1 METLSRLISEN
12 WIYAL
17 GWTVVHSLWQG
28 ALLAMMVALFRKLT
42 ARLRPQIRYAGGL
55 VALGAMFLL
64 SAFTFSLQLQTAALG
79 EGVVISITGISDAGD
94 PSLLARFTGVLNRN
108 LPLLVAA
115 WMAGMAFFA
124 LRTLGGFWI
133 VTRLRHSGQALP
145 DGVWEKKMVAIAE
158 RMRVD
163 RAVRLLESAQV
174 SVPLVIG
181 HLKPVILLPVG
192 LVNQLSPVEVE
203 AVLAHELA
211 HIRRWD
217 YLFNLLQSALEIL
230 YYFNPAVWYISTT
243 VRDEREHC
251 CDDWAVAVCGS
262 SLTYVHALVRLQ
274 EHAASTPQF
283 ALSMAGGG
291 KPLLKRVRRI
301 LNQPNHKKTI
311 MERFTATLL
320 LLAAVAIFSV
330 SASQAEATEPEA
342 DAFPVLASFEQSFDS
357 IPPPPPPPHSRQRI
371 VKEEGDRRLELTME
385 NGAVVEFKVNG
396 ETIPPDQLGSYQ
408 KELDGLKM
416 DIRRPEAPLPPP
428 PPPPGAPVPPA
439 PPAPPA
445 PPVRIEKEIRI
456 KAEKEGDDKVMIW
469 IEEDEEAPREI
480 IIDEREL
487 EGKVLQFRNQEEL
500 LRMTEEERARAMEE
514 YSRAMEEH
522 DRAMDAQRRILVHP
536 ETAPRAP
543 LILRGEAPH
552 PMRGGDLKSAIES
565 ELRRDGYIR
574 EDGTYQF
581 ELSGKKLVING
592 KKESEVIFEKYKKI
606 YERHTG
612 LNLSRDSKI
621 EVEN

>member
-1 METLSRLISEN
+1 MEALSRFISEN

-28 ALLAMMVALFRKLT
+28 ALLAMVLALFRKLT
-42 ARLRPQIRYAGGL
+42 ERLKPQIRYAGGL
-55 VALGAMFLL
+55 VALGLVFLL
-64 SAFTFSLQLQTAALG
+64 SALTFSLQLQTAGVG
-79 EGVVISITGISDAGD
+79 EGVVISNTGISEAGD
-94 PSLLARFTGVLNRN
+94 PSLLARSTGILNRN

-124 LRTLGGFWI
+124 LRTLGGFWV
-133 VTRLRHSGQALP
+133 VTRLRHSGQALA
-145 DGVWEKKMVAIAE
+145 DGFWEKKMTAIAE
-158 RMRVD
+158 RMQIS

-192 LVNQLSPVEVE
+192 LVNQLSPSEVE

-251 CDDWAVAVCGS
+251 CDDWAVALCGS

-274 EHAASTPQF
+274 ERAAGTPQF

-320 LLAAVAIFSV
+320 LLAAVAVFSI
-330 SASQAEATEPEA
+330 SASQAEANDPEA
-342 DAFPVLASFEQSFDS
+342 DAFPALASFEQTADS
-357 IPPPPPPPHSRQRI
+357 IPPPPPPPPPRSRQRI
-371 VKEEGDRRLELTME
+371 VKEEGDRRLELTMD

-396 ETIPPDQLGSYQ
+396 ETIPSDQLGAYQ
-408 KELDGLKM
+408 KEIDGMKM
-416 DIRRPEAPLPPP
+416 DIRRP
-428 PPPPGAPVPPA
+428 GALAPA

-456 KAEKEGDDKVMIW
+456 KTEKEGDDKVMIW
-469 IEEDEEAPREI
+469 IEEDEGAPREI
-480 IIDEREL
+480 IIDGREL
-487 EGKVLQFRNQEEL
+487 EGKVLEFREQEEPMKL
-500 LRMTEEERARAMEE
+500 SEEERARAPFVW
-514 YSRAMEEH
+514 
-522 DRAMDAQRRILVHP
+522 Q
-536 ETAPRAP
+536 
-543 LILRGEAPH
+543 GEAPMV
-552 PMRGGDLKSAIES
+552 MRGGNLKSAIEK

-574 EDGTYQF
+574 QDGTYQF

-592 KKESEVIFEKYKKI
+592 KKESDVIFEKYKKI

-612 LNLSRDSKI
+612 LSLSRNSKI